1 MSQKRPFWP
10 FWPVISEA
18 GWTSRKKVP
27 LGIRLKS
34 ARRSHMRVFLHVTP
48 HRGENQKLRRGC
60 ELGGGQLP
68 LKSEEGKKI
77 VMDCWREHGTSLFG
91 RGLARGGQVPSEIR
105 RRTKPGTRG
114 APGGCY
120 GPLVKQTNH
129 KRHLVSACFALGSCA
144 GCSNMPVRSLMRTR
158 RRRRA
163 TGRGTKRGI
172 CQARRWPVAP
182 RARAAGSPTA
192 ATQRTED
199 RAPFAS
205 LSDLFEEQH
214 RKARR
219 CSQQAT

>member
-1 MSQKRPFWP
+1 MGR
-10 FWPVISEA
+10 A
-18 GWTSRKKVP
+18 G
-27 LGIRLKS
+27 S
-34 ARRSHMRVFLHVTP
+34 AGAS
-48 HRGENQKLRRGC
+48 
-60 ELGGGQLP
+60 ELG
-68 LKSEEGKKI
+68 
-77 VMDCWREHGTSLFG
+77 
-91 RGLARGGQVPSEIR
+91 RGPAATEIR
-105 RRTKPGTRG
+105 RRTEPGTRG

-192 ATQRTED
+192 TTQRTED

-219 CSQQAT
+219 CSQQATWHRGARRSQAGSCHRARRGIFSGPLAVGRSRELAPRPPTVSCSSNHGELHVAFRSE